1 MTTTSNFV
9 RNALRR
15 GSALQALALLGA
27 GAAVTPL
34 LTVTAAAQ
42 NSSAVTTDQGAP
54 VQTDATQPGA
64 AAVAIQNSAQ
74 TGIDTDTGSADIV
87 VTGTLFRRTDTETP
101 SPVSVLTAATLE
113 ARGFTTVSEAVN
125 SIAAGNGGGVPQ
137 NFTGAFASGATAIS
151 LRGLTTNSTL
161 TLFDGLRPSYYPLA
175 DDGQRSIVDLNTI
188 PSAIVDRIEVLRDGA
203 SSTYGADAIAGVVN
217 VILKKEVKG
226 ILGRVEAGISER
238 GDSANQRVQ
247 LTAGYGDL
255 GDQGFNVYLSG
266 EYQHLESLYNRDR
279 GFPYNTNNLQSIN
292 LGNGYTGRNGNT
304 FYTTPTAASAGGA
317 TVGIVQPGTPTAN
330 SAGLPFATPI
340 AGGRFQTLGTCASQN
355 LITRNTSAGTYC
367 EQDLVNTYGLIQPEQ
382 TRFGGTAHFT
392 ANIGENT
399 QAYVAATFYQSK
411 VLIDGTPQSI
421 RSNGNPLETRGIALP
436 ALLANGTLNP
446 QNPFA
451 AQGQSAIIYYRFG
464 DIPSSL
470 TNLSRSYRVA
480 GGVDGPI
487 GDSGFAY
494 SVAATYMRTDL
505 EQTRRG
511 FLYVPGLVSAINNG
525 TYNFINPSANNQ
537 AVRDSISPTLQG
549 RNNSELAQVQA
560 TITKDLFQLPG
571 GPLQVG
577 IGGQFRY
584 EAVYNPNPVPNRD
597 FITVN
602 PFSAVGNRNVKAAF
616 FEINAPLLDKLEIN
630 ASGRYDDYS
639 TGFSRFSPKIGAKFS
654 PISQISFRGTY
665 SQGFRAPSIPETS
678 GTVIGFTNYT
688 PGDGLSAADRATLLS
703 RYGNNSYI
711 TSTYGI
717 GQNSTGNPDLKPE
730 KSRSFTGG
738 VVFQPTSWLSATVD
752 YYNIKKK
759 DLVLAGAGNTA
770 SIASNYLL
778 SGAVPA
784 GVTVTPNPSDPAN
797 PTLRPTLLSVNYL
810 YSNGTSL
817 ITDGIDAQVQASIPL
832 AEGVKL
838 TSTLEG
844 TWINKYNID
853 DGTGGGIQKFVGT
866 LGSYAI
872 TSASGTPRWR
882 ANWQNSLAL
891 GDITFT
897 GTAYYVSGYKG
908 YADDNTGPG
917 STCAQAIEQS
927 IQYNAEGS
935 GAAAGSGGGNTPI
948 QCDVR
953 RWLQFDANVN
963 FKVNDQFNFY
973 VNVINAFDAKA
984 PFDPN
989 TYGGNNYNPA
999 WSSAGIVGR
1008 LFRAGAQFNF

>member
-1 MTTTSNFV
+1 MINTVTLIRQLRSGT
-9 RNALRR
+9 ALP
-15 GSALQALALLGA
+15 ALALLGA
-27 GAAVTPL
+27 GALFALP
-34 LTVTAAAQ
+34 AQAQ
-42 NSSAVTTDQGAP
+42 NSSAVTPDQATP
-54 VQTDATQPGA
+54 VPADAKQPGA
-64 AAVAIQNSAQ
+64 AAVAIQNGA
-74 TGIDTDTGSADIV
+74 DTGLQNDNSADIV

-226 ILGRVEAGISER
+226 VLGRVEAGISER

-255 GDQGFNVYLSG
+255 SEQGFNVYLSG

-304 FYTTPTAASAGGA
+304 FYTTPSAASAGGA
-317 TVGIVQPGTPTAN
+317 TVGIVQPATPTAN
-330 SAGLPFATPI
+330 SAGLPFGTPI
-340 AGGRFQTLGTCASQN
+340 AGGRFQTLGTCASQG

-367 EQDLVNTYGLIQPEQ
+367 EQDLVNTYGVIQPEQ
-382 TRFGGTAHFT
+382 TRFGGTAHIT
-392 ANIGENT
+392 ANLGENT
-399 QAYVAATFYQSK
+399 QAYLAATFYQSK
-411 VLIDGTPQSI
+411 VFIDGTPQSI
-421 RSNGNPLETRGIALP
+421 RSNGNPLETRGISLP
-436 ALLANGTLNP
+436 ALLSNGTLNP

-451 AQGQSAIIYYRFG
+451 QQGQSALIYYRFG
-464 DIPSSL
+464 DIPSNL

-480 GGVDGPI
+480 SGIDGTI
-487 GDSGFAY
+487 GDSGFGY

-511 FLYVPGLVSAINNG
+511 FLYIPGLVAAINNG
-525 TYNFINPSANNQ
+525 TYNFINPAANNQ

-602 PFSAVGNRNVKAAF
+602 PFSAVGNRNVKAGF
-616 FEINAPLLDKLEIN
+616 FEINAPVLDSLEIN
-630 ASGRYDDYS
+630 ASGRYDSYS

-654 PISQISFRGTY
+654 PIRQLAIRGTY

-688 PGDGLSAADRATLLS
+688 PGDGLSAADRATLLT

-730 KSRSFTGG
+730 RSRSFTGG

-752 YYNIKKK
+752 YYNIVKK

-778 SGAVPA
+778 NGTVPD
-784 GVTVTPNPSDPAN
+784 GVTITPNPTDPAN
-797 PTLRPTLLSVNYL
+797 PTLRPTALSVNYL

-817 ITDGIDAQVQASIPL
+817 ITDGIDGQLQASFPL
-832 AEGVKL
+832 GGSVKF
-838 TSTLEG
+838 TSTLEA
-844 TWINKYNID
+844 TWISRYNID
-853 DGTGGGIQKFVGT
+853 DGTGGGIQRFVGT

-882 ANWQNSLAL
+882 GNWQNSLSID
-891 GDITFT
+891 DITFT
-897 GTAYYVSGYKG
+897 GTAYYTSGYKG

-917 STCAQAIEQS
+917 STCVQAVEQS

-953 RWLQFDANVN
+953 RFIQLDANVN
-963 FKVNDQFNFY
+963 FKVNDKFNFY
-973 VNVINAFDAKA
+973 VNVINVLDEKA

-999 WSSAGIVGR
+999 WSSAGVVGR
-1008 LFRAGAQFNF
+1008 LFRAGAQFSF